1 MEIILRQW
9 HAGDPLD
16 LDAFSFGVTGVIAGS
31 VWLTLAIELLNH
43 RLESVARI
51 FPASHTVPTAATL
64 TLALP

>member
-1 MEIILRQW
+1 
-9 HAGDPLD
+9 
-16 LDAFSFGVTGVIAGS
+16 